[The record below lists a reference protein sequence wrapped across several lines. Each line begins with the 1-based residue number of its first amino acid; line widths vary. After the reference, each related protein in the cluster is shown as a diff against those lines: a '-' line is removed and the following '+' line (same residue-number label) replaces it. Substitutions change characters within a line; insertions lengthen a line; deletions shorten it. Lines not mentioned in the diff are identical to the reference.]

1 MYLPGDTILI
11 TDIGSEN
18 TNDKS
23 DPRSSLVCNTTNV
36 NTQCCRGQN
45 NPSGGSRGEW
55 YLPNGTRILN
65 TPDTNFSRTRYN
77 QTVRL
82 NRRNNVMSPTGVFTC
97 EVPNDADRTMNHTAT
112 ITISECSKAAS
123 LSISSSIT

>member
-1 MYLPGDTILI
+1 MIRVILGLLLCVTLPMSTLSAVEVKIILVEEVE
-11 TDIGSEN
+11 GS
-18 TNDKS
+18 
-23 DPRSSLVCNTTNV
+23 
-36 NTQCCRGQN
+36 
-45 NPSGGSRGEW
+45 
-55 YLPNGTRILN
+55 GTSQMGPGFSTL
-65 TPDTNFSRTRYN
+65 PDTNFSRTRYN